1 MPHPIRAA
9 AAAAASTLL
18 AATAALAAPGAASAA
33 EDDLS
38 RLSAEEIAERAR
50 TELRGAAS
58 LRVTLDQD
66 QFDGGTGALE
76 DPATADLAMDERGR
90 CAGNVTLTRGRGSV
104 ELVKRGDEVWVK
116 PDRDFWEAQL
126 PGGQGTAA
134 ADTLHGRYVHGST
147 RDGVLAAVT
156 EACDLDSLKED
167 LTGEATPDKGTR
179 MTKGAATTA
188 VFTPVIPLLRQEDG
202 ERVTLYVATEGPPRL
217 VQATRTSDVK
227 EDTVT
232 VTGYGATVRAEPPAE
247 EDTVDLSTLRDR
259 LGPL

>member
-1 MPHPIRAA
+1 
-9 AAAAASTLL
+9 
-18 AATAALAAPGAASAA
+18 
-33 EDDLS
+33 
-38 RLSAEEIAERAR
+38 
-50 TELRGAAS
+50 
-58 LRVTLDQD
+58 
-66 QFDGGTGALE
+66 
-76 DPATADLAMDERGR
+76 MDERGR

-202 ERVTLYVATEGPPRL
+202 ERVTSLRGLRGP
-217 VQATRTSDVK
+217 A
-227 EDTVT
+227 
-232 VTGYGATVRAEPPAE
+232 PPGPG
-247 EDTVDLSTLRDR
+247 DPHLRRQGGHGHRDR
-259 LGPL
+259 LRRHGARRAAGRGGHGGPEHPA

>member
-76 DPATADLAMDERGR
+76 DPATADLAMDERGL